1 MSSRK
6 SIIRRGEPWLD
17 VIVYM
22 ISIAAFIVTIYPFLY
37 VFVMSVSTP
46 TAVLYNK
53 IKFLPDSIYLDS
65 YRQVFSKP
73 DIWMYYYNTI
83 WIAVVGTVLNLIMTV
98 LFAYPLSKKDFK
110 LGKYIMKLM
119 VFTMFFSGGLIPFFI
134 QVNKL
139 GMYNTRWALVIPFA
153 LSAWNIIITRTYF
166 KSSIPESL
174 DESAIIDGATR
185 LRILYSIIIP
195 LSKPILAV
203 IALWSAVGFW
213 NSYFWAMIF
222 IQDPAKHPLQIFL
235 MRLLVQSQGSEL
247 GLAAATESL
256 AIRTGIAEQIKYVVI
271 VVTMAPILCVYPF
284 AQKHFVKG
292 VMIGSIKG

>member
-1 MSSRK
+1 MSAKKRLIK
-6 SIIRRGEPWLD
+6 KGEPWLD
-17 VIVYM
+17 VIVY
-22 ISIAAFIVTIYPFLY
+22 IIAITSLIITLYPFIY
-37 VFVMSVSTP
+37 VLVMSISTP
-46 TAVLYNK
+46 AAVLYNK
-53 IKFLPDSIYLDS
+53 IRILPDSIYLES
-65 YRQVFSKP
+65 YGQVLSRP
-73 DIWMYYYNTI
+73 DIWRFYFNTI
-83 WIAVVGTVLNLIMTV
+83 WIAVIGTVLNLIMTV
-98 LFAYPLSKKDFK
+98 LFAYPLSKKDFR
-110 LGKYIMKLM
+110 LGRYIMKFM
-119 VFTMFFSGGLIPFFI
+119 VFTMFFGGGLIPFFI

-139 GMYNTRWALVIPFA
+139 GMYNTRWSLVIPFA
-153 LSAWNIIITRTYF
+153 LSAWNVIITRTYF

-185 LRILYSIIIP
+185 LRILFSIIIP

-247 GLAAATESL
+247 GLAAANKSL
-256 AIRTGIAEQIKYVVI
+256 ANRTGIAEQMKYVVI
-271 VVTMAPILCVYPF
+271 MVSIAPILCVYPF
-284 AQKHFVKG
+284 AQKYFVKG